1 MHFWLPVCVS
11 HSLIKHFLF
20 YGRHIHIFWAHILLA
35 HRWKVRGRVIFKSK
49 RLLCCEN
56 KTLTLVPF
64 PLAKNNAVRLHS
76 MSASVW
82 NRILFWTQKVE
93 LHSPK
98 WHCRTLIWPPCTRI
112 AWSSAGTTDCPIAT
126 TYTISIIIIMSDS
139 VPWRGSV
146 SSAICRGKCSR
157 TTTET
162 VWHGDVPGRM
172 PMPLIRRRQVVGD
185 AGVPA
190 PGRKWTNSWKV
201 PLAMKLH
208 A

>member
-1 MHFWLPVCVS
+1 MLWKQNSNLGPFSAGQKQCGPTAFHERKCMKP
-11 HSLIKHFLF
+11 HSFLD
-20 YGRHIHIFWAHILLA
+20 
-35 HRWKVRGRVIFKSK
+35 
-49 RLLCCEN
+49 
-56 KTLTLVPF
+56 T
-64 PLAKNNAVRLHS
+64 
-76 MSASVW
+76 
-82 NRILFWTQKVE
+82 KVE
-93 LHSPK
+93 LQSQK

-126 TYTISIIIIMSDS
+126 TYTISIIIIMTDS

-208 A
+208 AKSMEFVIQIQIGTMAQ